1 MFLIIPIKMYHRYN
15 GDPIDNI
22 SYIYVNLDSLSE
34 YNNDEGSNFSGDN
47 VFDVFYNDQKRI
59 TIN

>member
-1 MFLIIPIKMYHRYN
+1 MYHRYN

-34 YNNDEGSNFSGDN
+34 YNNDEGSNVSGDN